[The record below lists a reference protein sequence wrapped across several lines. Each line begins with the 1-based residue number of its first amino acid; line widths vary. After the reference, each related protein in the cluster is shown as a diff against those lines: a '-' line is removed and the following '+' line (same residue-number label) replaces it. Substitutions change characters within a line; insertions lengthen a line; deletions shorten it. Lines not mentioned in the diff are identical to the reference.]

1 MLPPDFRPE
10 DPISEAAHD
19 GANRRRKTAGGFEPI
34 DAIAQRYVN
43 QLPAAGQYRDIN
55 EIKKMWP
62 DISGD
67 FICSN
72 TAVTSLKDGNLI
84 ITAASTPF
92 LFHLRS
98 AKKNYINTINQRLG
112 YNAVKEIF
120 YKIGVIRRETDNKPS
135 MFDEVRDY
143 AKKNEVMFY
152 SIENVEIPDDVQ
164 ASINDFVA
172 SLNIKDSDLCEKIE
186 GAAKVIY
193 KVTQYKKRNGYAEC
207 AMCSSLYDK
216 TIVSDTQ
223 EASGDNGVCEYCRFK
238 LSRSLGAAV
247 KRITANPWE
256 NYEAHTLKCPDTGF
270 REFEYIRKREFMRV
284 KEEVDGLVKKF
295 IMSESAEVFKEL
307 DYKIRLAL
315 CLYETQNYFEIK
327 EFGAGRLEIMAAA
340 LGPNARAVYARG
352 ALAVKF

>member
-1 MLPPDFRPE
+1 MFPPDLGPE
-10 DPISEAAHD
+10 ATTNDAAHD
-19 GANRRRKTAGGFEPI
+19 GGKRRRKEAGGFEPI
-34 DAIAQRYVN
+34 EAIAQRYVN

-67 FICSN
+67 FISSN
-72 TAVTSLKDGNLI
+72 TAVTSFKDGNLV

-98 AKKNYINTINQRLG
+98 AKKNYISSINQRLG

-120 YKIGVIRRETDNKPS
+120 YKIGVIRREADIKPS
-135 MFDEVRDY
+135 MFDEIRDY

-172 SLNIKDSDLCEKIE
+172 SLDIKDVELCKKIE
-186 GAAKVIY
+186 SAAKVIY
-193 KVTQYKKRNGYAEC
+193 KVTQYKKRNGYVEC

-216 TIVSDTQ
+216 TIVS
-223 EASGDNGVCEYCRFK
+223 EAREAQDVCEYCRFK

-247 KRITANPWE
+247 KRITSNPWE

-315 CLYETQNYFEIK
+315 CLYETQNYFEVK

-352 ALAVKF
+352 SLAVKF